1 MAGDLPLALL
11 DTKPGER
18 LYLQMS
24 GGLDSSY
31 LAWRLLGLGY
41 RLLVWHCSF
50 RTAQG
55 RWPHEDAAY
64 TNVIAWLRQQPGFA
78 ERLDELPQ
86 GLYSAGGA
94 IDGWRLD
101 YTFLWPEAG
110 WHLRAIDHMGKHLPV
125 RQDIRY
131 IVVSDHQESR
141 NIDDEPHTLA
151 YETLNRNAGWP
162 RFRERIGRLRPMSQY
177 NRVQIIGDMP
187 EELIRLCWWCRT
199 PRDGQPCHRCATCR
213 VVDPALDAN
222 GIVLN

>member
-1 MAGDLPLALL
+1 MTVSRLFVTSLVLATVGVSPALGQSGEAFYQGRQITIYVAAGA
-11 DTKPGER
+11 
-18 LYLQMS
+18 
-24 GGLDSSY
+24 GGPF
-31 LAWRLLGLGY
+31 GL
-41 RLLVWHCSF
+41 RANLLV
-50 RTAQG
+50 
-55 RWPHEDAAY
+55 
-64 TNVIAWLRQQPGFA
+64 NL
-78 ERLDELPQ
+78 L
-86 GLYSAGGA
+86 
-94 IDGWRLD
+94 
-101 YTFLWPEAG
+101 
-110 WHLRAIDHMGKHLPV
+110 GKHLPG